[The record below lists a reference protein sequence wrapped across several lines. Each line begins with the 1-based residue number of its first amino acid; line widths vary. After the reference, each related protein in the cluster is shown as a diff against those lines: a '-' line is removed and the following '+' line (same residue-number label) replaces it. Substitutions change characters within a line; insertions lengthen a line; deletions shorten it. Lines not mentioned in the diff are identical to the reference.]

1 MKKVIL
7 ILFALSALIMAQ
19 SGKAPPNSLLPNFK
33 PFDTPRTNCRPGTVY
48 RLDENGVQFIVKD
61 IKQIKGLVSNEGNLL
76 GQMTFSREDLLQILN
91 LNFNLQYV
99 TAEVEIKN
107 AEREYTE
114 QLNVDQVLWED
125 EQAAEIITDNESRYY
140 IIRETISSKEI
151 TFRFNNVAAAMLLT
165 GKSSLKKKESKADEI
180 IDFPYS
186 VTKKFKE
193 PKRLF
198 FLDEKISSED

>member
-7 ILFALSALIMAQ
+7 ILFTATMISAQ

-48 RLDENGVQFIVKD
+48 RFDENVVQFIVKD
-61 IKQIKGLVSNEGNLL
+61 IKQIKGLISNEGNLL

-151 TFRFNNVAAAMLLT
+151 TFRFNNVAVAMLLT
-165 GKSSLKKKESKADEI
+165 GKSSLKKKESKDNEI

-186 VTKKFKE
+186 ITKKFKE

>member
-7 ILFALSALIMAQ
+7 ILFLLSAEIMSQ
-19 SGKAPPNSLLPNFK
+19 GGKAPPNSLLQNFK

-48 RLDENGVQFIVKD
+48 RCDENGVQFIVKD

-125 EQAAEIITDNESRYY
+125 EQAAEIITDDESRYY

-165 GKSSLKKKESKADEI
+165 GKSSLKKKESKDDEI

-186 VTKKFKE
+186 ITKKFKE

>member
-7 ILFALSALIMAQ
+7 ILFAVSVLITAQ

-48 RLDENGVQFIVKD
+48 RFDENGVQFIVKD
-61 IKQIKGLVSNEGNLL
+61 IKQIKGLISNEGNLL

-125 EQAAEIITDNESRYY
+125 EQAAEIITDNGSRYY

-151 TFRFNNVAAAMLLT
+151 TFRFNNVAVAMLLT
-165 GKSSLKKKESKADEI
+165 GKSSLKKKESKDNEI

-186 VTKKFKE
+186 ITKKFKE